1 MVSRA
6 RSGSVSV
13 QVLVAAWQATACCM
27 AAATVR
33 PLRRVRCISP
43 ARPSWLP
50 CSSASSGASS
60 AAATRGSPLTGG
72 SSSLATSSDCTT
84 TRTGPSSDSTW

>member
-13 QVLVAAWQATACCM
+13 QECVASWQFTTCRM

-33 PLRRVRCISP
+33 PLRFVRCISP
-43 ARPSWLP
+43 AWPSWLP
-50 CSSASSGASS
+50 FSIPSSGASS
-60 AAATRGSPLTGG
+60 AAATRGSPLIGG
-72 SSSLATSSDCTT
+72 SSSLVTSSDCTT